1 MINLSS
7 LSALIRAI
15 RTSNAADAAAPA
27 VMRVPSIR
35 PVAEDD
41 AGAMLST
48 ALRQPPWSTT
58 SVVPEGVPADE
69 VRGAPL
75 REARAGAP
83 DDARRPATH
92 ANAATP
98 APAAQLPSTALELT
112 AAARVLQAALRNTG
126 LRAPAPAAIGSAMP
140 LADSPHE
147 PALQLARSLEHAI
160 ATSGLFYE
168 SHLARVLRRDYSLA
182 SLSREPQAA
191 WPSGTL
197 SPDSPAPA
205 SSTTSEAASTMLT
218 KQLDVLDTRALAW
231 SGDVWPG
238 QRATI
243 ALREDLSGEAAND
256 ASEEPA
262 HATWRMQVALDL
274 PSLGHVQATIALRG
288 RNVDFVLTAAN
299 EIAQLRLD
307 AAKPQL
313 ATSLDAADVV
323 AARIDVERAPT
334 RG

>member
-15 RTSNAADAAAPA
+15 RASNAADAAAPA
-27 VMRVPSIR
+27 VMRVPSIA

-48 ALRQPPWSTT
+48 ALRQQPWSTT
-58 SVVPEGVPADE
+58 AAVAEGVVADE
-69 VRGAPL
+69 VRGGAL
-75 REARAGAP
+75 REARPGAP
-83 DDARRPATH
+83 DNVRLPGAH
-92 ANAATP
+92 ANAAMPSPPT
-98 APAAQLPSTALELT
+98 QLPSTALELT

-126 LRAPAPAAIGSAMP
+126 LRAPAPAAVVSAMP
-140 LADSPHE
+140 LADGPHE
-147 PALQLARSLEHAI
+147 PAAQIARSLEHAI

-168 SHLARVLRRDYSLA
+168 AHLARVLRRDYSLA

-197 SPDSPAPA
+197 SPDSPAP
-205 SSTTSEAASTMLT
+205 SGTTSEAASTMLA

-243 ALREDLSGEAAND
+243 ALREDLAEEAAND
-256 ASEEPA
+256 ANDDPVPSK
-262 HATWRMQVALDL
+262 WRMQVALDL
-274 PSLGHVQATIALRG
+274 PSLGLVQATIVLRG
-288 RNVDFVLTAAN
+288 RNVDVVLNPAN

-307 AAKPQL
+307 TAKPQL
-313 ATSLDAADVV
+313 AVSLDASDIV
-323 AARIDVERAPT
+323 AARIEVGRTPT